1 MSSVATALL
10 VLLQVAAAAP
20 NATPAPTPTPTPTAT
35 PTPAT
40 RGLVRPRT
48 LQDVARERR
57 LKTGA
62 DAKGSL
68 STITLGPAPGSTPG
82 ATPSASPVAGEE
94 KPPIEAPTASDV
106 RVVAVSNDRVVDPAG
121 LVRVSG
127 TVRNG
132 GDQSVC
138 SIAILVRIFDSKGNY
153 LASAQTTADVNILP
167 AKETSSFHA
176 SVQAP
181 PGVRGARVD
190 PDRRD
195 VTDGSTTMAGDW
207 TLLGGTEAKVVDAA
221 ACPK

>member
-1 MSSVATALL
+1 VLVSLAALAL
-10 VLLQVAAAAP
+10 VLLQAAAAVP
-20 NATPAPTPTPTPTAT
+20 DATPTPTPTPTV
-35 PTPAT
+35 
-40 RGLVRPRT
+40 RGLVQPRT

-57 LKTGA
+57 LKTGP
-62 DAKGSL
+62 DAKGTGA
-68 STITLGPAPGSTPG
+68 TITLGPAPGVTPASTPVP
-82 ATPSASPVAGEE
+82 TPSASPAASGDAPAGDA
-94 KPPIEAPTASDV
+94 PIASDV
-106 RVVAVSNDRVVDPAG
+106 RVVAVSNDGVVDPVG

-132 GDQSVC
+132 GDQTVC
-138 SIAILVRIFDSKGNY
+138 GVAILVKILDSKGNY
-153 LASAQTTADVNILP
+153 LASAQTAPDVNVLP
-167 AKETSSFHA
+167 ARETSSFHA

-207 TLLGGTEAKVVDAA
+207 KLLGGSEAKVVDAS

>member
-1 MSSVATALL
+1 MSVAALAL

-20 NATPAPTPTPTPTAT
+20 KVTPTPTPTAT
-35 PTPAT
+35 PAV

-57 LKTGA
+57 LKTGP
-62 DAKGSL
+62 DAKGSV
-68 STITLGPAPGSTPG
+68 STITLGPAPGATP
-82 ATPSASPVAGEE
+82 ASTPSASPVADAD
-94 KPPIEAPTASDV
+94 APAVDAPSAAEV
-106 RVVAVSNDRVVDPAG
+106 RVVSVSNDRVVDPAG

-132 GDQSVC
+132 GDQAVC
-138 SIAILVRIFDSKGNY
+138 GVAILVRILDRKGNY
-153 LASAQTTADVNILP
+153 LASAQTTPDVNILP

-181 PGVRGARVD
+181 PGVRGSRVD

-207 TLLGGTEAKVVDAA
+207 TLLGGTEAKVVDAS

>member
-1 MSSVATALL
+1 MSLAAFALML
-10 VLLQVAAAAP
+10 FQAAAAAP
-20 NATPAPTPTPTPTAT
+20 EATPTPTPTPTV
-35 PTPAT
+35 P
-40 RGLVRPRT
+40 GLVRPRT

-57 LKTGA
+57 LKTGP
-62 DAKGSL
+62 DAKGTGT
-68 STITLGPAPGSTPG
+68 TITLGPAPGATP
-82 ATPSASPVAGEE
+82 ASAPVFTPSATPAASGDAPARDA
-94 KPPIEAPTASDV
+94 PIASEL
-106 RVVAVSNDRVVDPAG
+106 RVVDVSNDGVVDPAG

-132 GDQSVC
+132 GDQTVC
-138 SIAILVRIFDSKGNY
+138 GVVILLRILDSKGNY
-153 LASAQTTADVNILP
+153 LASAQTAPDVNILP
-167 AKETSSFHA
+167 ARETSSFHA

-207 TLLGGTEAKVVDAA
+207 KLLGGAEAKVVDAS

>member
-1 MSSVATALL
+1 MSLAAFAL
-10 VLLQVAAAAP
+10 VLFQTAAAAP
-20 NATPAPTPTPTPTAT
+20 EATPTPTPTPTV
-35 PTPAT
+35 

-57 LKTGA
+57 LKTGP
-62 DAKGSL
+62 DVKGTGT
-68 STITLGPAPGSTPG
+68 TITLGPAPGATPG
-82 ATPSASPVAGEE
+82 ATPSASPTAGG
-94 KPPIEAPTASDV
+94 EAPAADAPSASDV
-106 RVVAVSNDRVVDPAG
+106 RVVDVSNDGVVDPAG

-132 GDQSVC
+132 GDQTVC
-138 SIAILVRIFDSKGNY
+138 GVAILVRILDSKGNY
-153 LASAQTTADVNILP
+153 LASTQIAPDVNVLP
-167 AKETSSFHA
+167 ARETSSFHA

-181 PGVRGARVD
+181 PGVRGARVN

-207 TLLGGTEAKVVDAA
+207 KLLGGAEAKVVDAT

>member
-1 MSSVATALL
+1 MSLAVFAL
-10 VLLQVAAAAP
+10 VLLQVAAAVP
-20 NATPAPTPTPTPTAT
+20 NATPTPTPTPTST
-35 PTPAT
+35 V

-48 LQDVARERR
+48 LQDIARERR
-57 LKTGA
+57 LKTGP
-62 DAKGSL
+62 DAKGTGT
-68 STITLGPAPGSTPG
+68 TITLGPAPGGTPASTL
-82 ATPSASPVAGEE
+82 SASPAASGDAPAGDA
-94 KPPIEAPTASDV
+94 PIASDV
-106 RVVAVSNDRVVDPAG
+106 RVVAVSNDGVVDPVG

-132 GDQSVC
+132 GDQTVC
-138 SIAILVRIFDSKGNY
+138 GVAILVRILDNKGNY
-153 LASAQTTADVNILP
+153 LASAQTAPDVNILP
-167 AKETSSFHA
+167 ARETSSFHA

-207 TLLGGTEAKVVDAA
+207 KLLGGAEAKVVDAS